1 MEATVPFCV
10 LQTWE
15 TGAQRGGLP
24 KVTQLETGAV
34 RIGIQIFQLQVWLW
48 VRALPR
54 TLLALV
60 SCCPSFSFKGPRC
73 LLASTLPHLCLPGQN
88 AFLPGQLPLTLRPG
102 SVTATSRKLPLTT
115 PPKSSLG
122 ASPGA
127 CVASWGFPQQT
138 VDHPLLKLGALLVR
152 LLCQCKRL
160 EGGGCSPNV

>member
-34 RIGIQIFQLQVWLW
+34 RIGIQIFQLEVWLW

-115 PPKSSLG
+115 PPQVQ
-122 ASPGA
+122 PG
-127 CVASWGFPQQT
+127 CVSWCLRGILGFPPA
-138 VDHPLLKLGALLVR
+138 DR
-152 LLCQCKRL
+152 
-160 EGGGCSPNV
+160 